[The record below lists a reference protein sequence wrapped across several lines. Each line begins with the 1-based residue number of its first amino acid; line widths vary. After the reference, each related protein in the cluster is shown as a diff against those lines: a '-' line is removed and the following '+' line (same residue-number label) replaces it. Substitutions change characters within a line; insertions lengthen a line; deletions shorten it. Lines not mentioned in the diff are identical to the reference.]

1 MIYLVV
7 GEDRKTV
14 KKETQLL
21 IKNQMSKKNLFEV
34 LEGGD
39 ISFQKLS
46 DMALSSQSLFGEDSS
61 VIVKDFT
68 ESFDWEKIKK
78 NLKIFQ
84 DSETKFFFVESS
96 LNKTDISLFE
106 KIKANIKNIENKKS
120 VKEVKKNPFLITNY
134 FEKKDV
140 INTWKI
146 FLTEVDQG
154 EGYYSIGARI
164 SWKIRDMISKKS
176 FTKWTKDELVEFS
189 NNLISIESEKRN
201 AGVPMEIELE
211 RLILNIK

>member
-68 ESFDWEKIKK
+68 ESFDWEKIKR
-78 NLKIFQ
+78 
-84 DSETKFFFVESS
+84 T
-96 LNKTDISLFE
+96 
-106 KIKANIKNIENKKS
+106 
-120 VKEVKKNPFLITNY
+120 
-134 FEKKDV
+134 
-140 INTWKI
+140 
-146 FLTEVDQG
+146 
-154 EGYYSIGARI
+154 
-164 SWKIRDMISKKS
+164 
-176 FTKWTKDELVEFS
+176 
-189 NNLISIESEKRN
+189 
-201 AGVPMEIELE
+201 
-211 RLILNIK
+211 